1 MSSRAFVR
9 KNYYYLMALSL
20 GLYID
25 AWILPERFIPV
36 LVVPVLVLL
45 GLAGF
50 GYHDVRYLRCKSE
63 K

>member
-36 LVVPVLVLL
+36 RKRE
-45 GLAGF
+45 A
-50 GYHDVRYLRCKSE
+50 LR
-63 K
+63 